1 MDGFRIGQFTVSR
14 IEEWQGEFTPPELL
28 FDRFDAAA
36 FEQHRA
42 SFEPDYLRNG
52 NIYGF
57 LQSWLIETRELNILY
72 DTGAGN
78 AKDRPAIPIFGN
90 LASDFLDRLRAA
102 GTQPGDVDI
111 VICSHLHIDHVGWNT
126 MLDGDRWVPT
136 FPNARYLLPTID
148 RVFWDPGDE
157 ARYALA
163 RGAEVNRNV
172 FEDSVQ
178 PILDS
183 GQAELVGDGFEVAP
197 GITVHDAP
205 GHTPGHIVLRVESDG
220 DVALFVGD
228 IMHHPMQIHRP
239 DWNSVYCEDPDQAA
253 RTRRAILEQA
263 ADEGA
268 RIIPAHFGGAHS
280 VFVDRTPTGFE
291 PRR

>member
-1 MDGFRIGQFTVSR
+1 MDGFRIGAHTVRR

-28 FDRFDAAA
+28 FDRFDREA
-36 FEQHRA
+36 FERHRE

-52 NIYGF
+52 NIYGY
-57 LQSWLIETRELNILY
+57 LQSWLIETPSLKVLY

-78 AKDRPAIPIFGN
+78 RKDRPAIPIFGN
-90 LASDFLDRLRAA
+90 LDSDFLDRLRAA
-102 GTQPGDVDI
+102 GTDPDAVDI

-126 MLDGDRWVPT
+126 RLDRGKWVPT
-136 FPNARYLLPTID
+136 FANARYLLPSID
-148 RVFWDPGDE
+148 RDFWDPVDE
-157 ARYALA
+157 ARYAMA

-183 GQAELVGDGFEVAP
+183 GQAELVGDGFAVAD
-197 GITVHDAP
+197 GITIHDAP
-205 GHTPGHIVLRVESDG
+205 GHTPGHIVLRVESEG

-253 RTRRAILEQA
+253 RTRRAILDQA
-263 ADEGA
+263 ADEHA
-268 RIIPAHFGGAHS
+268 RIVPAHFGGTHS
-280 VFVDRTPTGFE
+280 VFVERTDDGFE
-291 PRR
+291 PAY